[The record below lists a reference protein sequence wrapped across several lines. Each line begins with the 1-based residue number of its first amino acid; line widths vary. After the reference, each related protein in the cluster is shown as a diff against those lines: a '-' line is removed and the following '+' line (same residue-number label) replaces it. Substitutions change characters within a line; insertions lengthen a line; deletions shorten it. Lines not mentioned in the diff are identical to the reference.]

1 MNRKKA
7 EKALY
12 TYLMRIE
19 KAQKIG
25 FLANR
30 LILLVSSICSL
41 FTMLLNLNIKKKT
54 IFWILYSSHFILFV
68 WKKII
73 KCTVE
78 IVDVNKRRKKLK
90 QLHEFLNI
98 FMRNSYAYTNAI
110 LCKLIVNFNKIQS
123 LFLVN
128 INDLSLVKQK
138 KNREEKK
145 TI

>member
-7 EKALY
+7 EKARY

-41 FTMLLNLNIKKKT
+41 FTMLLNLNIKKKQYFESFT
-54 IFWILYSSHFILFV
+54 LATLYYLC
-68 WKKII
+68 KKIII
-73 KCTVE
+73 KCTVQ
-78 IVDVNKRRKKLK
+78 IVHVNKRRKKLK
-90 QLHEFLNI
+90 HLHEFLNI

-138 KNREEKK
+138 KK
-145 TI
+145 